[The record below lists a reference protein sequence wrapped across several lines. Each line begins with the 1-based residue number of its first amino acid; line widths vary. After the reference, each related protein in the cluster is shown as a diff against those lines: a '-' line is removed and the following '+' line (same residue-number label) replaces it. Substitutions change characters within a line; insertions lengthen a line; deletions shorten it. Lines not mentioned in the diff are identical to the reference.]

1 MGKAW
6 EALEAYAKT
15 DAAKLLWCTCG
26 VVGTLMVYG
35 VMQERIMKVPYGEG
49 EDKEHFRHSLFIVL
63 FNRLLTCGVAA
74 IILMVK
80 GKSMAPTAPLYKYA
94 GASVSNVI
102 ATTCQ
107 YEALKYVTFPVQTL
121 AKSAKMIPVMIWG
134 TAIMQKRYG
143 VRDYLVALSVTA
155 GCAIFLLTGDIT
167 GKARSKA
174 GQVDSLWG
182 IFLMTGYLSFDG
194 FTSTFQDKL
203 FKGYN
208 METFNQIL
216 YITLCSSLLSLSGLV
231 SKGNFRAAV
240 EFLLRHPQCMYDILL
255 LSVAATVSQFFISYT
270 IRTFGALVFAAIM
283 TTRQLLSILLS
294 SLLYGPPLT
303 PGQGVGTVTV
313 FGSLY
318 VKSYWTSRQP
328 KGELA
333 ERSLRELQPLILS
346 PPPKASPHPSPLAPP
361 AAADPDLEA
370 AAATPSSREKAAINV
385 KR

>member
-1 MGKAW
+1 MGSPW
-6 EALEAYAKT
+6 EALDAYVKT

-35 VMQERIMKVPYGEG
+35 VMQERIMKVPYGPG
-49 EDKEHFRHSLFIVL
+49 EEFFRHSLFIVL
-63 FNRLLTCGVAA
+63 FNRVLTCTVAA
-74 IILMVK
+74 IILLVR
-80 GKSMAPTAPLYKYA
+80 GKPMAPTAPLYKYA
-94 GASVSNVI
+94 GASLSNVV

-121 AKSAKMIPVMIWG
+121 AKSAKMIPVMVWG
-134 TAIMQKRYG
+134 TAIMQKKYG
-143 VRDYLVALSVTA
+143 LRDYLVAVSVTA
-155 GCAIFLLTGDIT
+155 GCAIFLMTGDIT
-167 GKARSKA
+167 GKRTKA
-174 GQVDSLWG
+174 GKEDSLWG

-216 YITLCSSLLSLSGLV
+216 YITLCSSALSLAALL
-231 SKGNFRAAV
+231 SKGNLWEAID
-240 EFLLRHPQCMYDILL
+240 FLLRHPQCLYDILL

-294 SLLYGPPLT
+294 SLLYGPSLT

-318 VKSYWTSRQP
+318 LKSYWGSRQS
-328 KGELA
+328 KGDQA
-333 ERSLRELQPLILS
+333 EKSLRELQPLIMS
-346 PPPKASPHPSPLAPP
+346 PAKASNMAPLAGDQSTSEVESP
-361 AAADPDLEA
+361 AKAGSVKIVVSAD
-370 AAATPSSREKAAINV
+370 R
-385 KR
+385 